1 MRIKTQQDLAHLGKH
16 AQKELAKHLNAA
28 QSLSSSKPQSGK
40 GKKPAKLGVCEYPSP
55 DPANWLHAALE
66 RRYGMFFDGGELARE
81 LIIPGGEQRWRFDW
95 AWPNYRVVLEQDGY
109 GPHKSLDAFK
119 KDRRKQLHALTHG
132 WVVIRSTNEDI
143 RERFNSLLSD
153 IETVLSYRDYVS
165 AEVKRVGNT
174 QCELVLE

>member
-1 MRIKTQQDLAHLGKH
+1 MRIKTQQDLQQLGKA
-16 AQKELAKHLNAA
+16 AQKALAKHL
-28 QSLSSSKPQSGK
+28 KPQAPARAKIHTKKAK
-40 GKKPAKLGVCEYPSP
+40 GTTVSNYCKYPSP

-66 RRYGMFFDGGELARE
+66 RQYGMFFDGGELARE

-109 GPHKSLDAFK
+109 GPHKSLEAFK

-143 RERFNSLLSD
+143 RERFNSLLND
-153 IETVLSYRDYVS
+153 IEVILSYRDY
-165 AEVKRVGNT
+165 AKANLRRVGNT
-174 QCELVLE
+174 QCKLILE